1 MTKEQYAAFQKRSQ
15 MSYELETGHWC
26 VRRNKSRISMLEEC
40 FLEKVNKKTGLEKEY
55 WNFYELMDE
64 WKLISDEIISIVG
77 DDPHNYFNWNKDQTV
92 HKTDGTILKLNLI
105 DRLELFKKLFEQQ
118 NTVLNKI
125 YDLAN

>member
-15 MSYELETGHWC
+15 MSYELNTGFHC
-26 VRRNKSRISMLEEC
+26 VRRNNTRIRTLEEC

-55 WNFYELMDE
+55 WNFYELIDE
-64 WKLISDEIISIVG
+64 RKLISAEIISIVG
-77 DDPHNYFNWNKDQTV
+77 DDPHNYFNLNKDQTV

-105 DRLELFKKLFEQQ
+105 DRLELFKKLFIQQ
-118 NTVLNKI
+118 NEVLNKI